1 MALLVVLALMV
12 ALPGAAAAGSSPEVK
27 LRVAVFDG
35 RGASATATLRCA
47 DQATATGFLR
57 RAAER
62 HCRRAR
68 KLARLLT
75 KPPSTDRV
83 CTQIYGGPRTAHVT
97 GRIGRSRVDRRFA
110 RTDGCEIA
118 DWDRMGSLLG

>member
-1 MALLVVLALMV
+1 V
-12 ALPGAAAAGSSPEVK
+12 
-27 LRVAVFDG
+27 VFDG

-47 DQATATGFLR
+47 EQATATGFLR

-75 KPPSTDRV
+75 APPSPNQV
-83 CTQIYGGPRTAHVT
+83 CPQIYGGPQTAHVT
-97 GRIGRSRVDRRFA
+97 GRIRRSRVDRRFA